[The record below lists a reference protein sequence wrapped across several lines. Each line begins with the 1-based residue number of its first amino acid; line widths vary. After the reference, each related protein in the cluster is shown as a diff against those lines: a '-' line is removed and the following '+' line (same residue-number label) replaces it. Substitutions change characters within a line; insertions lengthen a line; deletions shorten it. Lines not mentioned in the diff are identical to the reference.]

1 GRCPDPHAGDGAS
14 APPADDGDGARA
26 AGAAA
31 HAPAGHRRAERVAA
45 GARDLR
51 LAPAPQS
58 AGRRGPGRLGPPSPF
73 PWTHSAGG
81 GAQQGRE
88 PARAPR
94 VDPARLGVAAVSTPE
109 RVESVVPGP
118 LRPWAGPHA
127 ARGDRGSGPPVVY
140 RPVAVRCLRGRPRR
154 RSAAG
159 SLSGLPRLRN
169 TENTEAP
176 MIATGWSSRS
186 TGAWVEPH
194 STVLTEGAACP
205 RGFRCALGAC
215 SIRCLTG
222 QVSTDRR
229 WSRRL
234 PPPLRNPAN
243 PHSAL
248 MPHSKTE
255 T

>member
-1 GRCPDPHAGDGAS
+1 
-14 APPADDGDGARA
+14 
-26 AGAAA
+26 
-31 HAPAGHRRAERVAA
+31 
-45 GARDLR
+45 
-51 LAPAPQS
+51 
-58 AGRRGPGRLGPPSPF
+58 
-73 PWTHSAGG
+73 
-81 GAQQGRE
+81 
-88 PARAPR
+88 
-94 VDPARLGVAAVSTPE
+94 
-109 RVESVVPGP
+109 
-118 LRPWAGPHA
+118 
-127 ARGDRGSGPPVVY
+127 
-140 RPVAVRCLRGRPRR
+140 RR

-234 PPPLRNPAN
+234 PPPPTHPAHPPSPPQPHQKKAAVTGGSSKRPPPRLALRIFVRPLLGGVAEFGG
-243 PHSAL
+243 
-248 MPHSKTE
+248 E
-255 T
+255 THQVGVGGAHQCVAELAITPQ